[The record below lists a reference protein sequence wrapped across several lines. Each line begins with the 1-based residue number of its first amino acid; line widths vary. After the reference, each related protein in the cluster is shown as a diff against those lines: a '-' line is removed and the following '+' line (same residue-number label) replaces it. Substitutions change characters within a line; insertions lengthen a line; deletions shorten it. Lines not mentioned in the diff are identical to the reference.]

1 MTRLQWITT
10 AAAVII
16 FVTLAAALRAVRHI
30 THSRTPTGAS
40 AMNADQYHLCKI
52 AEECTEVGQRALKA
66 MQFGLGEIQ
75 KGQDFDNLERLMD
88 EFHDLF
94 TTFENFT
101 NLVERP
107 HTKRNCEGHQAAQN
121 G

>member
-1 MTRLQWITT
+1 
-10 AAAVII
+10 
-16 FVTLAAALRAVRHI
+16 
-30 THSRTPTGAS
+30 
-40 AMNADQYHLCKI
+40 MNADQYHLCKI

-75 KGQDFDNLERLMD
+75 KGQGFDNLERLMN

-101 NLVERP
+101 NLVERDP
-107 HTKRNCEGHQAAQN
+107 IPSEIAKGIRLRKMDKFLQLSISLNQVDETTHI
-121 G
+121 